1 MIYVQLKY
9 LNVGADMKNSKEN
22 IFIGLT
28 NIEKRNFLDFAGFE
42 TVNLKIGKL
51 FIFLYYFFFKNP

>member
-1 MIYVQLKY
+1 LIYVQLNY
-9 LNVGADMKNSKEN
+9 LRVGADMKNSKKN

-42 TVNLKIGKL
+42 TVNLKIGNIL
-51 FIFLYYFFFKNP
+51 FFYITFF